1 MSTISP
7 KHHHPRKRN
16 SIHYNGARAL
26 QTEQRRSPPT
36 YTAGY
41 CRYLR
46 AKIAEKWAE
55 KNRFDLLIGFQC
67 GWEQITPY
75 RKVCMWFSVAFL
87 DKNFL
92 RVNLKNF
99 ESLLCLYYKKK
110 LLLGGFTGMRHNILL
125 LGFQYDSWI
134 NLDHPKDNVK
144 LQNFG

>member
-7 KHHHPRKRN
+7 KRHHPRKRN

-26 QTEQRRSPPT
+26 QTEQTRRSPPLLT
-36 YTAGY
+36 PPD
-41 CRYLR
+41 
-46 AKIAEKWAE
+46 IAVTCGPKLQRNGQK

-75 RKVCMWFSVAFL
+75 RKVCMWFSVTFL

-92 RVNLKNF
+92 RVNLRNF

-110 LLLGGFTGMRHNILL
+110 LILGGFTGMRHILM
-125 LGFQYDSWI
+125 GAYIKYARRTRGRGVTQMRAD
-134 NLDHPKDNVK
+134 
-144 LQNFG
+144 

>member
-26 QTEQRRSPPT
+26 QTEQRRSPP

-75 RKVCMWFSVAFL
+75 RKVCM
-87 DKNFL
+87 
-92 RVNLKNF
+92 
-99 ESLLCLYYKKK
+99 
-110 LLLGGFTGMRHNILL
+110 
-125 LGFQYDSWI
+125 
-134 NLDHPKDNVK
+134 
-144 LQNFG
+144 